1 MFSFRS
7 LNREQKEDVLT
18 GVIMLLFGIGMLVQT
33 FFFTSTGKMGDPG
46 PALLP
51 RIIGILIISL
61 SALLLFNTARAI
73 LKTGK
78 SAVAEPEARQ
88 SNVDKRAIILT
99 FALFLYYFFALHPLG
114 YILCSI
120 IYVFLQMLVLSGK
133 PSIKQLIL
141 FAGLSVGVP
150 VLVYYIFVN
159 LFYLFLPRGIFW

>member
-1 MFSFRS
+1 
-7 LNREQKEDVLT
+7 
-18 GVIMLLFGIGMLVQT
+18 VQT
-33 FFFTSTGKMGDPG
+33 YLFTSTGRMGDPG

-51 RIIGILIISL
+51 RIISTLVISL
-61 SALLLFNTARAI
+61 SIILLFNTIVAIIRA
-73 LKTGK
+73 GRSAAAEVEAQK
-78 SAVAEPEARQ
+78 SA
-88 SNVDKRAIILT
+88 VDKRAILLT
-99 FALFLYYFFALHPLG
+99 FGLFVYYFFALHPLG